1 MAFTQNKKAAA
12 GNLAN
17 GILLSAAVK
26 TSTENVNR
34 TLTEIRV
41 HISKPKIKN
50 VDIST
55 IAGLD

>member
-26 TSTENVNR
+26 ESTEKVNR
-34 TLTEIRV
+34 TLTE
-41 HISKPKIKN
+41 S
-50 VDIST
+50 
-55 IAGLD
+55 